1 MIHKAHSSILNLQ
14 NTTCLF
20 HAHSARL
27 TCELVG
33 ACQQRA
39 EISDDARGAGG
50 CDGGATSGGSCSVS
64 SVAPML
70 GRAAAV
76 GAAQLSATLLLLF
89 ARCGVGNSLVH
100 VVSSSN
106 YKRVEPVSI
115 ARNYKGTIFFHTMK

>member
-50 CDGGATSGGSCSVS
+50 CDGGATCGGSCSVS

-70 GRAAAV
+70 GRADAV

-89 ARCGVGNSLVH
+89 ARCGVGNSLIVRF
-100 VVSSSN
+100 SN
-106 YKRVEPVSI
+106 YTRAEPVSI
-115 ARNYKGTIFFHTMK
+115 VRNYTGQSFFRTMK

>member
-1 MIHKAHSSILNLQ
+1 M
-14 NTTCLF
+14 
-20 HAHSARL
+20 L
-27 TCELVG
+27 TCELAG
-33 ACQQRA
+33 ACQQRT
-39 EISDDARGAGG
+39 EISDDAGGAGG

-106 YKRVEPVSI
+106 YKRVQPVSI
-115 ARNYKGTIFFHTMK
+115 ARNYTGQNFFSHNEMKSFYHNFRMVISKGI